1 MVYLAIGQVGDL
13 TGAAGLRRAIAGAPI
28 VIWRF
33 GAKKI
38 RIKQE
43 KHFEAWGCQPAHAP
57 VLSAGAARAIGFVG
71 DSSKTR
77 QMNVSPL
84 NAPKRKTGELPPVEP
99 IEQDVQA
106 SRPPPVEPPP
116 TRPSELAAYGLLL
129 GVAMIALAA
138 IWRLALGDESLSTWF
153 PADRWAFN
161 LMIGALAGLVFSIA
175 AWAVF
180 RKVPSFRHIKT
191 LILRTIDMQ
200 TLSTRHAVMFG
211 LIAGIPE
218 EILFRGAVQPAIG
231 WLLTA
236 LLFGVLH
243 GVTPAYFVYATLASV
258 LLGGLADWSGGLWAP
273 IAAHTTID
281 ISMFLLLMRTWRRRQ
296 RRAQRQ
302 RERMENTLAG

>member
-1 MVYLAIGQVGDL
+1 
-13 TGAAGLRRAIAGAPI
+13 
-28 VIWRF
+28 
-33 GAKKI
+33 
-38 RIKQE
+38 
-43 KHFEAWGCQPAHAP
+43 
-57 VLSAGAARAIGFVG
+57 
-71 DSSKTR
+71 
-77 QMNVSPL
+77 MNVSPL
-84 NAPKRKTGELPPVEP
+84 NAPKRKTGELPLTEPVE
-99 IEQDVQA
+99 QHAQT

-116 TRPSELAAYGLLL
+116 TRPSELATYGLLL
-129 GVAMIALAA
+129 GAAMIVVAA
-138 IWRLALGDESLSTWF
+138 IWRLVLGNQPVSTWF
-153 PADRWAFN
+153 PTDRWVFY
-161 LMIGALAGLVFSIA
+161 LLLGALAGLVFSIA

-218 EILFRGAVQPAIG
+218 EILFRGAIQPTIG

-296 RRAQRQ
+296 QRAQRQ
-302 RERMENTLAG
+302 RERMENTLTG